1 MLTDSMKTDLWTKNS
16 VQAFIQAVLLLS
28 VFEQRLSF
36 QMLLGAGWGL
46 YASTKF
52 IIVIIIIALL

>member
-1 MLTDSMKTDLWTKNS
+1 MKTDLWTKNS